1 MIQFFTEYNSSTG
14 VIFMNRKIL
23 ALSFMFLAA
32 AFPVDAQAVSEGY
45 DVVIAGGG
53 TGGTAAAIQAAK
65 MGMNVLIVEPTNML
79 GGQATASGVSTM
91 DDLSGQSS
99 GLYREFM
106 ERVEDYYSARGKA
119 VTTCYWDAQNKAFEP
134 KIGSKILADMARGED
149 APDILFKS
157 KVIGVGTEE
166 VISVSSE
173 NMTSGKRVNS
183 VIIQTP
189 DGKINVTC
197 KILIDATEYGDVIPL
212 AGAEYRAGNSISP
225 AIDSNAMI
233 QDITWVAVMRKYP
246 NGVPSY
252 LKPKTPLPGYDFARL
267 NYQEYVTKDGGTF
280 KGTYPVEQPVNF
292 ATHNAY
298 RGLPDSFLPGNF
310 SSESGEWEDCTKT
323 SVNWGNDF
331 PGQVQ
336 WGNKYGLPAAY
347 LENPTIRAR
356 LERDALIKTLHFVY
370 YVQNELGESWSVDED
385 EYNEL
390 PEAAQDLPDEWQEI
404 ARHLPPIPYVRES
417 RRIVGE
423 HTLTSEELYRNSLS
437 YQNGNHNHEFSN
449 AIAIGRY
456 PLDLHHARF
465 DSDMDMGEKEEYMI
479 SRNPVGNFQVPMD
492 ILIPRSVDGFIAAE
506 KNISASRLTAG
517 SLRLQPLTMMTGQ
530 AAGALAALAVLGD
543 VQPREV
549 KAIRVQ
555 RALLDAGVDLSLCK
569 YVDVPS
575 ESKYYRSV
583 QLSNLY
589 GLFEPM
595 KWPENGEPGLFG
607 VDELLTS
614 GDIARIKEHAK
625 VFLPALNENM
635 TRGEAAD
642 IAVRAMEK
650 AK

>member
-1 MIQFFTEYNSSTG
+1 MYKKFFALCL
-14 VIFMNRKIL
+14 VM
-23 ALSFMFLAA
+23 LSFALPAY
-32 AFPVDAQAVSEGY
+32 AQSLRDGY

-91 DDLSGQSS
+91 DDLSGQTS

-106 ERVEDYYSARGKA
+106 ERVEEYYSARGKA

-134 KIGSKILADMARGED
+134 KIGSRILADMARGED
-149 APDILFKS
+149 APDILFRS
-157 KVIGVGTEE
+157 KVVGVGTEE

-189 DGKINVTC
+189 EGKINLTC
-197 KILIDATEYGDVIPL
+197 KILIDATEYGDVIPM
-212 AGAEYRAGNSISP
+212 AGADYRAGNSISP
-225 AIDSNAMI
+225 AIDNSAMI

-246 NGVPSY
+246 DGVPEH
-252 LKPKTPLPGYDFARL
+252 LKPKNPLPGYDFAKL
-267 NYQEYVTKDGGTF
+267 NYREYVTKDGGTF

-298 RGLPDSFLPGNF
+298 RGLPDSFLPGSF
-310 SSESGEWEDCTKT
+310 SSESGEWDECTKT

-331 PGQVQ
+331 PGQAQ
-336 WGNKYGLPAAY
+336 WGDKYGLPVEY
-347 LENPTIRAR
+347 LENAQTRAR

-390 PEAAQDLPDEWQEI
+390 PEAAKGLPEEWQNI
-404 ARHLPPIPYVRES
+404 ARHMPPIPYVRES

-423 HTLTSEELYRNSLS
+423 RTLTSEELYRNSLS
-437 YQNGNHNHEFSN
+437 YQNGNHNHEFSS

-517 SLRLQPLTMMTGQ
+517 ALRLQPITMMTGQ

-555 RALLDAGVDLSLCK
+555 RALLDSGVDLSLCR
-569 YVDVPS
+569 YVDIPS
-575 ESKYYRSV
+575 EHKYYGSV

-589 GLFEPM
+589 GLIEPLRY
-595 KWPENGEPGLFG
+595 PENGEPGLFG
-607 VDELLTS
+607 IDELLTS
-614 GDIARIKEHAK
+614 GDIARIRERAK
-625 VFLPALNENM
+625 VFLPSLNENM
-635 TRGEAAD
+635 TRGDAVD
-642 IAVRAMEK
+642 IAVRAREK

>member
-1 MIQFFTEYNSSTG
+1 MYK
-14 VIFMNRKIL
+14 KIL
-23 ALSFMFLAA
+23 AAGFMILALA
-32 AFPVDAQAVSEGY
+32 LPAHSQAIREDY

-79 GGQATASGVSTM
+79 GGQATAAGVSTM
-91 DDLSGQSS
+91 DDLSGQTS

-106 ERVEDYYSARGKA
+106 ERIEEYYSARGKA
-119 VTTCYWDAQNKAFEP
+119 VTTCYWDEQNKAFEP
-134 KIGSKILADMARGED
+134 KIGSRILADMARGED
-149 APDILFKS
+149 APDILFRS
-157 KVIGVGTEE
+157 KVVGVGTEE

-197 KILIDATEYGDVIPL
+197 KILVDATEYGDVIPMT
-212 AGAEYRAGNSISP
+212 GADYRAGNSISP
-225 AIDSNAMI
+225 AINNNAMI
-233 QDITWVAVMRKYP
+233 QDITWVAIMRKYP
-246 NGVPSY
+246 DGVPEH
-252 LKPKTPLPGYDFARL
+252 LKPKNPLPGYDFAKL
-267 NYQEYVTKDGGTF
+267 NYTEYVTKDGGTF

-292 ATHNAY
+292 PTHNAY
-298 RGLPDSFLPGNF
+298 RGLPDSFLPGSF
-310 SSESGEWEDCTKT
+310 STESGQWEDCTKT

-331 PGQVQ
+331 PGQTK
-336 WGNKYGLPAAY
+336 WGDKYGLPVEY
-347 LENPTIRAR
+347 LENTQTRAR

-370 YVQNELGESWSVDED
+370 YVQNELGENWSVDED

-390 PEAAQDLPDEWQEI
+390 PDAALDLPEEWQEI
-404 ARHLPPIPYVRES
+404 ARHMPPIPYVRES

-423 HTLTSEELYRNSLS
+423 HTFTSEELYRNSLS
-437 YQNGNHNHEFSN
+437 YQNGNHNNEFSN

-492 ILIPRSVDGFIAAE
+492 ILIPRSVDSFIAAE
-506 KNISASRLTAG
+506 KNISASRLAAG
-517 SLRLQPLTMMTGQ
+517 ALRLQPITMMTGQ
-530 AAGALAALAVLGD
+530 AAGVLAALAVLGD
-543 VQPREV
+543 VQPRDV
-549 KAIRVQ
+549 KPIRVQ
-555 RALLDAGVDLSLCK
+555 RALLNAGVELSLCR

-575 ESKYYRSV
+575 EHKYYGSV

-589 GLFEPM
+589 GLIEPM
-595 KWPENGEPGLFG
+595 RYPENGEAGLFG
-607 VDELLTS
+607 IDELLTS
-614 GDIARIKEHAK
+614 GDIARIKERAK
-625 VFLPALNENM
+625 VFLPTLNENM
-635 TRGEAAD
+635 TRGDAVD

-650 AK
+650 ANQ